1 MDWLNYIL
9 IGPASR
15 TFEQVLEKIE
25 ANILWINRSYETIA
39 RWLEENR
46 KRTVLNYD
54 TINNAITF

>member
-1 MDWLNYIL
+1 LNYIL

-46 KRTVLNYD
+46 KRIVLNSD
-54 TINNAITF
+54 TINNAISF